1 MQFISKELLMD
12 KVLLIV
18 LSLFS
23 VTASAVSMEN
33 SVFSLEAKQI
43 NFKVGEITAKENV
56 MLRIKSLSDVS
67 KLANKS
73 NVALSQLTQQQR
85 MLNITLSDGWTMKGR
100 ILAISIDGETAIIE
114 SDELYLVSEQLLVQH
129 F

>member
-1 MQFISKELLMD
+1 MY
-12 KVLLIV
+12 KVLLII

-56 MLRIKSLSDVS
+56 MLRIKSRSDMS
-67 KLANKS
+67 KLFSQS
-73 NVALSQLTQQQR
+73 NVALSELTQQQR
-85 MLNITLSDGWTMKGR
+85 VLNIKLSDGWTMKGR

-114 SDELYLVSEQLLVQH
+114 SDELYLVSDQLLAKQL
-129 F
+129 

>member
-1 MQFISKELLMD
+1 MD

-23 VTASAVSMEN
+23 VNASAVSMEN

-67 KLANKS
+67 KLVSKS
-73 NVALSQLTQQQR
+73 NVALSELTQQR
-85 MLNITLSDGWTMKGR
+85 VLNITLSDGWTMKGR

-114 SDELYLVSEQLLVQH
+114 SDELYFVSEQLLAQQL
-129 F
+129 

>member
-1 MQFISKELLMD
+1 MLGGATMY
-12 KVLLIV
+12 KVLLII

-56 MLRIKSLSDVS
+56 MLRIKSRSDMS
-67 KLANKS
+67 KLFSQS
-73 NVALSQLTQQQR
+73 NVALSELTQQQR
-85 MLNITLSDGWTMKGR
+85 VLNIKLSDGWTMKGR

-114 SDELYLVSEQLLVQH
+114 SDELYLVSDQLLAKQL
-129 F
+129 

>member
-1 MQFISKELLMD
+1 MD

-18 LSLFS
+18 LMLFS
-23 VTASAVSMEN
+23 HAVGAVSMEN

-43 NFKVGEITAKENV
+43 NFKVGEITAKDNV
-56 MLRIKSLSDVS
+56 FLRIKSLDDVS
-67 KLANKS
+67 KLASKS
-73 NVALSQLTQQQR
+73 NVALSQLTQQR
-85 MLNITLSDGWTMKGR
+85 MLNITLADGWMLKGR

-114 SDELYLVSEQLLVQH
+114 SDELYLVSEQLIVQQ

>member
-1 MQFISKELLMD
+1 MY
-12 KVLLIV
+12 KVLLII

-56 MLRIKSLSDVS
+56 MLRIKSLDDVS
-67 KLANKS
+67 KLASKS
-73 NVALSQLTQQQR
+73 NVALSKLTQEHI
-85 MLNITLSDGWTMKGR
+85 LNITLSDGWTMKGR

-114 SDELYLVSEQLLVQH
+114 SDELYLVSEQLLVQQL
-129 F
+129 